1 MAYLKNIEQ
10 EKVLTL
16 TEQVLT
22 QPGQIVSKTLVQN
35 NAVSVT
41 LFAFAKGEEIG
52 THDSTGDAM
61 VTVLE
66 GIGKFTIES
75 KC

>member
-1 MAYLKNIEQ
+1 MPYLKNIEQ

-66 GIGKFTIES
+66 GIGKFTIDG
-75 KC
+75 K

>member
-22 QPGQIVSKTLVQN
+22 QPGQIVSKILVRK

-41 LFAFAKGEEIG
+41 LFELEKG
-52 THDSTGDAM
+52 
-61 VTVLE
+61 
-66 GIGKFTIES
+66 
-75 KC
+75 